1 MKASVYIAA
10 SLDGF
15 IARKNGDLDW
25 LPGSG
30 DGAEDGGGDNDG
42 DLGYRDFLA
51 SVDVLVM
58 GRHSFEKSAFVR
70 TVALPEQ
77 IRCRPQQQAGRDSRR
92 NRRDRSVAFIVT
104 GLTRRPTRR
113 RRRATPIRRWR
124 QNDSGLPSRRLI
136 QQLIIT
142 TIPVLIG
149 DGIPLF
155 GRLESDVTLRRLATT
170 AFPNGFVQSRYEVR
184 G

>member
-58 GRHSFEKSAFVR
+58 GRHSFEKVLSFGQWPYQNKSVVVLSSKPVEIPGEIAA
-70 TVALPEQ
+70 TVQWRSLSPASLVAQLAEDGAQ
-77 IRCRPQQQAGRDSRR
+77 HLYVDGGKTIQGFLRAG
-92 NRRDRSVAFIVT
+92 
-104 GLTRRPTRR
+104 
-113 RRRATPIRRWR
+113 
-124 QNDSGLPSRRLI
+124 
-136 QQLIIT
+136 
-142 TIPVLIG
+142 
-149 DGIPLF
+149 
-155 GRLESDVTLRRLATT
+155 
-170 AFPNGFVQSRYEVR
+170 
-184 G
+184 